1 MNSPDL
7 EVDALYF
14 DGRSSRA
21 RAVRLSLADGE
32 LVLRGEGLER
42 REALKALR
50 LSEPLGRSPRLIT
63 FPDGAHCEVPDDAT
77 FRGLLARSGHRDAS
91 VVRWQFSR
99 TAVLAS
105 LVVLVACLVLAHEW
119 LLPRLAGR
127 VAEGVPEALTERLSD
142 EALAMLDVNVLTQSR
157 LPAARQQALTERVLT
172 LAQPD
177 VPTVRPQLV
186 FRRGGRMGANA
197 LALPSG
203 LIVVTDELV
212 ALARN
217 DEEILGVLAHE
228 IGHVSR
234 RHGLRLAIES
244 SAIGLFA
251 AWYLGDLSTLM
262 AGVPAALAQ
271 AHYSRRFEREA
282 DEFAAR
288 LMGANGIS
296 PGVLAN
302 ILERMEAPAAAG
314 QGGRPEGAEPRP
326 APSDYFSTHPLT
338 EERIRY
344 LRGP

>member
-1 MNSPDL
+1 MSSPEP

-14 DGRSSRA
+14 DGRSSRV
-21 RAVRLSLADGE
+21 RAVRLSLAEGQ

-42 REALKALR
+42 REALAVLR

-63 FPDGAHCEVPDDAT
+63 FPDGAHCEVPDDAV
-77 FRGLLARSGHRDAS
+77 FRGLLARSGYRDAS

-105 LVVLVACLVLAHEW
+105 LAALAACLVLAHQW
-119 LLPRLAGR
+119 LLPQLARR
-127 VAEGVPEALTERLSD
+127 VAEGVPEALTARLSD
-142 EALAMLDVNVLTQSR
+142 EALAMLDVNVFTPSR
-157 LPAARQQALTERVLT
+157 LPVARQQALTERVLA
-172 LAQPD
+172 LGQPD
-177 VPTVRPQLV
+177 TPTVRPHLV
-186 FRRGGRMGANA
+186 FRRGGLMGANA

-212 ALARN
+212 ALARS
-217 DEEILGVLAHE
+217 DDEILGVLAHE
-228 IGHVSR
+228 IGHVSQ

-244 SAIGLFA
+244 SAVGLFA

-282 DEFAAR
+282 DESAAR

-296 PGVLAN
+296 PAALAN
-302 ILERMEAPAAAG
+302 ILERMEVPADVGRGGGPEGVKPHPAPAG
-314 QGGRPEGAEPRP
+314 
-326 APSDYFSTHPLT
+326 YFSTHPLT

>member
-1 MNSPDL
+1 MTPSDP

-21 RAVRLSLADGE
+21 CAVRLSLAGGE
-32 LVLRGEGLER
+32 LLLLGEGVER
-42 REALKALR
+42 REALAVLR

-63 FPDGAHCEVPDDAT
+63 FPDGAHCELPDDAV
-77 FRGLLARSGHRDAS
+77 FRGLLTQSGHRDAA

-105 LVVLVACLVLAHEW
+105 LVALVACLLMVHEW
-119 LLPRLAGR
+119 LLPQLARRL
-127 VAEGVPEALTERLSD
+127 AEGVPEALTERLSD
-142 EALAMLDVNVLTQSR
+142 ETLDMLDVNVFTPSS
-157 LPAARQQALTERVLT
+157 LPVARQQALTARVLALT
-172 LAQPD
+172 QPD
-177 VPTVRPQLV
+177 VPAVRLQLV
-186 FRRGGRMGANA
+186 FRKGGRMGANA

-217 DEEILGVLAHE
+217 DDEILGVLAHE
-228 IGHVSR
+228 IGHVSQ

-251 AWYLGDLSTLM
+251 AWYFGDVSTLL
-262 AGVPAALAQ
+262 AGAPAALSQ

-282 DEFAAR
+282 DTFAAR
-288 LMGANGIS
+288 LMNANGLAS
-296 PGVLAN
+296 AALAN
-302 ILERMEAPAAAG
+302 ILERMDAPSGVAQEAGP
-314 QGGRPEGAEPRP
+314 GGAKTRP

-338 EERIRY
+338 EERIRD